1 MKAANLK
8 ATVLVASLALSF
20 VQPPPAWSMV
30 VSDPTSYSYY
40 VEQIKQ
46 AAEALKTAKQT
57 VDEVKAVHNQ
67 VTGVYNRARGMVND
81 MKGAAEAARSAEG
94 VLTRTGKVQGMGV
107 GEDGFIDIDK
117 VINGTYGDSRTRG
130 GLAGADA
137 RHQVQ
142 QQALKT
148 VINDSEKLLQG
159 IGDRLDRVKDL
170 ASQIDSTANIK
181 DSMDLNN
188 RIAVEILKTLIDLL
202 GVAAKANQAEALF
215 NYSGVTDAGHQQR
228 ENILK
233 DANKKMRSVEEVFKT
248 VDTKTWQRM
257 KLGR

>member
-1 MKAANLK
+1 MRGKAFFLAI
-8 ATVLVASLALSF
+8 SLGAF
-20 VQPPPAWSMV
+20 APGGWSMV

-81 MKGAAEAARSAEG
+81 MKGAAEAARGAEG
-94 VLTRTGKVQGMGV
+94 VLTRIGKGQGQTV
-107 GEDGFIDIDK
+107 GDDGFIDIDK
-117 VINGTYGDSRTRG
+117 VINGTFGDPRSRRG
-130 GLAGADA
+130 MEGADA

-181 DSMDLNN
+181 DSMDLSN

-202 GVAAKANQAEALF
+202 GVAAKANQAQALF
-215 NYSGVTDAGHQQR
+215 NYSGVTDTTQKER
-228 ENILK
+228 ERILK
-233 DANKKMRSVEEVFKT
+233 DANQKMQSVGDVLRTSGRFGNGFP
-248 VDTKTWQRM
+248 R
-257 KLGR
+257 LGGF